1 MNEIEKSGALDSEM
15 SGETSGEVASAD
27 ASAMAERLFRLMAGA
42 VVVAVVVSALWMPWR
57 VTTGLFIGGA
67 LSLLNHHWMRTAI
80 VAAFALATPTGARP
94 KLKIVRFITRNL
106 IVAAALFVASWL
118 DIASLTA
125 MLVGLCSFVVAAL
138 VEGFMQAYFVIIHRE
153 ETK

>member
-1 MNEIEKSGALDSEM
+1 MNEIADSGALDP
-15 SGETSGEVASAD
+15 EVASED
-27 ASAMAERLFRLMAGA
+27 ASAMAERLFRVMIWTVAAA
-42 VVVAVVVSALWMPWR
+42 VLVSAVWMPWR
-57 VTTGLFIGGA
+57 VTAGLFIGGA

-80 VAAFALATPTGARP
+80 MAAFALASETAARP
-94 KLKIVRFITRNL
+94 KLKIVRFITRYF
-106 IVAAALFVASWL
+106 IVAVAVAFAHWL

>member
-1 MNEIEKSGALDSEM
+1 MNEIADSGALGNEM
-15 SGETSGEVASAD
+15 PGEVGSED
-27 ASAMAERLFRLMAGA
+27 ASAMAERLFRVMIWTVVAA
-42 VVVAVVVSALWMPWR
+42 VVASALWMPWR

-80 VAAFALATPTGARP
+80 KAAFTLSAEAGTRP
-94 KLKIVRFITRNL
+94 KLKVVRFITRYV
-106 IVAAALFVASWL
+106 IVALAVLAADWL
-118 DIASLTA
+118 NIASLTA

-138 VEGFMQAYFVIIHRE
+138 AEGFMQAYFVIIHRE

>member
-1 MNEIEKSGALDSEM
+1 MPGEGAS
-15 SGETSGEVASAD
+15 TD
-27 ASAMAERLFRLMAGA
+27 ASAMAERLFRVM
-42 VVVAVVVSALWMPWR
+42 VWTVVAAVLVSAVWMPWR
-57 VTTGLFIGGA
+57 VTAGLFIGGA

-80 VAAFALATPTGARP
+80 NAAFALSAGTGARP
-94 KLKIVRFITRNL
+94 KLKIVRFITRYF
-106 IVAAALFVASWL
+106 IVAAAVAIASWL

-138 VEGFMQAYFVIIHRE
+138 AEGFMQAYFVIIHRE

>member
-1 MNEIEKSGALDSEM
+1 MP
-15 SGETSGEVASAD
+15 GEATPPD
-27 ASAMAERLFRLMAGA
+27 ASAMAERLFRAMMCT
-42 VVVAVVVSALWMPWR
+42 VAVAVIASAVLMPWR

-80 VAAFALATPTGARP
+80 GAAFAMAANTGAKP
-94 KLKIVRFITRNL
+94 KLKIVRFITRYVIVGATL
-106 IVAAALFVASWL
+106 VAAVQL

-125 MLVGLCSFVVAAL
+125 MFVGLCSFVVAAL
-138 VEGFMQAYFVIIHRE
+138 IEASMQTYFVIIHRE

>member
-1 MNEIEKSGALDSEM
+1 MNEIVNSSAAGSKM
-15 SGETSGEVASAD
+15 SGEATVTD
-27 ASAMAERLFRLMAGA
+27 ASAMAERLFRVMTVT
-42 VVVAVVVSALWMPWR
+42 VVVAVVASAVLMPWR
-57 VTTGLFIGGA
+57 VTAGLFIGGA

-80 VAAFALATPTGARP
+80 GAAFALVADTGAKP
-94 KLKIVRFITRNL
+94 KLKTARFITRYF
-106 IVAAALFVASWL
+106 IVGGVIAAAVQL

-138 VEGFMQAYFVIIHRE
+138 IEGFMQTYFVIIHRE

>member
-1 MNEIEKSGALDSEM
+1 MNEIAKSGALDGEM
-15 SGETSGEVASAD
+15 SGEVVSTD
-27 ASAMAERLFRLMAGA
+27 ASAMAERLFRVMTGT
-42 VVVAVVVSALWMPWR
+42 VVVAVVASAVLMPWR
-57 VTTGLFIGGA
+57 VTSGLFIGGA

-80 VAAFALATPTGARP
+80 GAAFALASNTAGAKP
-94 KLKIVRFITRNL
+94 KLKIMRFITRYF
-106 IVAAALFVASWL
+106 IVAVAVALAHWL

-138 VEGFMQAYFVIIHRE
+138 VEGFMQVYFVIIHRE

>member
-1 MNEIEKSGALDSEM
+1 MNEIADSGALGDEM
-15 SGETSGEVASAD
+15 PGEVESTD
-27 ASAMAERLFRLMAGA
+27 ASAMAERLFRVMSWTVAAA
-42 VVVAVVVSALWMPWR
+42 VLVSALWMPWR
-57 VTTGLFIGGA
+57 VTAGLFIGGA

-80 VAAFALATPTGARP
+80 MAAFALASDTGARP
-94 KLKIVRFITRNL
+94 KLKVARFVARYF
-106 IVAAALFVASWL
+106 IVAAALFAASWL

-138 VEGFMQAYFVIIHRE
+138 AEGFMQAYFVIIHRE

>member
-1 MNEIEKSGALDSEM
+1 MNEIADSGALGNEM
-15 SGETSGEVASAD
+15 PGEVGSED
-27 ASAMAERLFRLMAGA
+27 ASAMAERLFRVMIWTVVAA
-42 VVVAVVVSALWMPWR
+42 VVASALWMPWR
-57 VTTGLFIGGA
+57 VTTGLFIGGV

-80 VAAFALATPTGARP
+80 VAAFALASPTGARP
-94 KLKIVRFITRNL
+94 KLRIVRFITRYL
-106 IVAAALFVASWL
+106 IVAAALFAASWL

>member
-1 MNEIEKSGALDSEM
+1 MNEIANSGALETQVESE
-15 SGETSGEVASAD
+15 D
-27 ASAMAERLFRLMAGA
+27 ASAMAERLFRVMMWA
-42 VVVAVVVSALWMPWR
+42 VVVAVCASALLMPWR
-57 VTTGLFIGGA
+57 VTSGLFIGGA

-80 VAAFALATPTGARP
+80 VAAFASASHTGAKP
-94 KLKIVRFITRNL
+94 KLKIVRFVTRYF
-106 IVAAALFVASWL
+106 IVAVAVVLAHWL

-138 VEGFMQAYFVIIHRE
+138 IEGFIQVYFVIIHRE

>member
-1 MNEIEKSGALDSEM
+1 MNEIADSRVL
-15 SGETSGEVASAD
+15 GEEVASED
-27 ASAMAERLFRLMAGA
+27 ASAMADRLFRVMIWAVGAA
-42 VVVAVVVSALWMPWR
+42 VVASAAWMPWR
-57 VTTGLFIGGA
+57 VTAGLFIGGA

-80 VAAFALATPTGARP
+80 TAAFALSAESGARP
-94 KLKIVRFITRNL
+94 KLKVVRFVARYI
-106 IVAAALFVASWL
+106 IVAAAVVVASWL

-138 VEGFMQAYFVIIHRE
+138 AEGFMQAYFVITHRE

>member
-1 MNEIEKSGALDSEM
+1 MNEIANSGALDGEM
-15 SGETSGEVASAD
+15 SGEVASGD
-27 ASAMAERLFRLMAGA
+27 ASAMAERLFRLMTAA
-42 VVVAVVVSALWMPWR
+42 VLVAVVVSALWLPWR
-57 VTTGLFIGGA
+57 VTSGLFIGGA

-80 VAAFALATPTGARP
+80 MAAFASAANAGAKP
-94 KLKIVRFITRNL
+94 QLKIVRFITRYF
-106 IVAAALFVASWL
+106 IVAVAITLAHWL

-138 VEGFMQAYFVIIHRE
+138 VEGFMQVYFVIIHRE

>member
-1 MNEIEKSGALDSEM
+1 MNEIADSGALGSEM
-15 SGETSGEVASAD
+15 PGEVVSTD
-27 ASAMAERLFRLMAGA
+27 ASAMAERLFRVMIWTVAAA
-42 VVVAVVVSALWMPWR
+42 VLASAWWMPWR
-57 VTTGLFIGGA
+57 VTAGLFIGGA

-80 VAAFALATPTGARP
+80 MAAFALAADSGARP
-94 KLKIVRFITRNL
+94 KLKIVRFVTRYF

-138 VEGFMQAYFVIIHRE
+138 AEGFMQAYFVIIHRE

>member
-1 MNEIEKSGALDSEM
+1 MNEIANSGALESQVGSE
-15 SGETSGEVASAD
+15 D
-27 ASAMAERLFRLMAGA
+27 ASAMAERLFRGMTAA
-42 VVVAVVVSALWMPWR
+42 VVVAVLASAVWLPWR
-57 VTTGLFIGGA
+57 VTSGLFIGGA

-80 VAAFALATPTGARP
+80 VAAFASASNTTGAKP
-94 KLKIVRFITRNL
+94 KLGIVRFIARYF
-106 IVAAALFVASWL
+106 IVAVVVALAHWL

-138 VEGFMQAYFVIIHRE
+138 IEGLMQVYFVIIHRE

>member
-1 MNEIEKSGALDSEM
+1 MNEIAKSSTPGGEM
-15 SGETSGEVASAD
+15 PGEVASED
-27 ASAMAERLFRLMAGA
+27 ASAMAERLFRVMAGA
-42 VVVAVVVSALWMPWR
+42 VVVAVVLSALLMPWR
-57 VTTGLFIGGA
+57 VTSGLFIGGA

-80 VAAFALATPTGARP
+80 GAAFASASNTAGARP
-94 KLKIVRFITRNL
+94 KLKIVRFITRYF
-106 IVAAALFVASWL
+106 IVAVAIVLAHWL

-138 VEGFMQAYFVIIHRE
+138 IESSMQVYFVIIHRE

>member
-1 MNEIEKSGALDSEM
+1 MNEIAKSGASGSEM
-15 SGETSGEVASAD
+15 PGEVVSTD
-27 ASAMAERLFRLMAGA
+27 ASAMAERLFRVMTLA
-42 VVVAVVVSALWMPWR
+42 VVVAVVASALLMPWR

-80 VAAFALATPTGARP
+80 NAAFASAADTGAKP
-94 KLKIVRFITRNL
+94 KLKILRFITRYF
-106 IVAAALFVASWL
+106 IVGVAIALAHWL

-138 VEGFMQAYFVIIHRE
+138 IEGSMQVYFVIIHRE

>member
-1 MNEIEKSGALDSEM
+1 
-15 SGETSGEVASAD
+15 
-27 ASAMAERLFRLMAGA
+27 MAERLFRLMTWT
-42 VVVAVVVSALWMPWR
+42 VAVAVAASAMLMPWR
-57 VTTGLFIGGA
+57 VTAGLFIGGA

-80 VAAFALATPTGARP
+80 SAAFALVANTGAKP
-94 KLKIVRFITRNL
+94 KLRIARYIMRYL
-106 IVAAALFVASWL
+106 IVGGAVFAAQWL

-138 VEGFMQAYFVIIHRE
+138 IEGFMQTYFVITHRE

>member
-1 MNEIEKSGALDSEM
+1 MNEIADSGALEREAGSE
-15 SGETSGEVASAD
+15 D
-27 ASAMAERLFRLMAGA
+27 ASAMAERLFRVMTWTVGA
-42 VVVAVVVSALWMPWR
+42 AVLLSAFFMHWR

-67 LSLLNHHWMRTAI
+67 LSLLNHHWMRSA
-80 VAAFALATPTGARP
+80 VAAAFALSAAEAGARP
-94 KLKIVRFITRNL
+94 KLKVVRFITRYF
-106 IVAAALFVASWL
+106 IVAAMVAAANWL

>member
-1 MNEIEKSGALDSEM
+1 M
-15 SGETSGEVASAD
+15 SGEVESTD
-27 ASAMAERLFRLMAGA
+27 ASAMAERLFRVMIWTVGA
-42 VVVAVVVSALWMPWR
+42 AVIVSAVLMPWR

-80 VAAFALATPTGARP
+80 MAAFALSADTGARP
-94 KLKIVRFITRNL
+94 KLKVVRFITRYL
-106 IVAAALFVASWL
+106 IVAVALFVASWL

-138 VEGFMQAYFVIIHRE
+138 AEGFMQTYFVIIHRE

>member
-1 MNEIEKSGALDSEM
+1 MNEIADSGALD
-15 SGETSGEVASAD
+15 GEVASED
-27 ASAMAERLFRLMAGA
+27 ASAMAERLFRVMTWTVAAA
-42 VVVAVVVSALWMPWR
+42 VLASAVSMPWR
-57 VTTGLFIGGA
+57 VTAGLFIGGA

-80 VAAFALATPTGARP
+80 LAAFALASDTGARP
-94 KLKIVRFITRNL
+94 KLRIVRFIARYF
-106 IVAAALFVASWL
+106 IVAAAVVVANWL

-138 VEGFMQAYFVIIHRE
+138 VEGFMQTYFVIIHRE

>member
-1 MNEIEKSGALDSEM
+1 MNEIADSGALGNEM
-15 SGETSGEVASAD
+15 PGEVASTD
-27 ASAMAERLFRLMAGA
+27 ASAMAERLFRVMVWTVGA
-42 VVVAVVVSALWMPWR
+42 AVILSAMWMPWR

-80 VAAFALATPTGARP
+80 MAAFALSAEAGGRP
-94 KLKIVRFITRNL
+94 KLKVVRFITRYI
-106 IVAAALFVASWL
+106 IVAVAVAVASWL

-125 MLVGLCSFVVAAL
+125 MLVGLCSFAVAAL

>member
-1 MNEIEKSGALDSEM
+1 
-15 SGETSGEVASAD
+15 
-27 ASAMAERLFRLMAGA
+27 
-42 VVVAVVVSALWMPWR
+42 MPWR
-57 VTTGLFIGGA
+57 VTAGLFIGGA

-80 VAAFALATPTGARP
+80 MAAFALAADTNARP
-94 KLKIVRFITRNL
+94 KLKIVRFIARYF

-138 VEGFMQAYFVIIHRE
+138 AEGFMQAYFVIIHRE

>member
-1 MNEIEKSGALDSEM
+1 MNEITDSGAL
-15 SGETSGEVASAD
+15 GEEVASTD
-27 ASAMAERLFRLMAGA
+27 ASAMAERLFRVMIWTVALA
-42 VVVAVVVSALWMPWR
+42 VLASAVWMSWR
-57 VTTGLFIGGA
+57 VTAGLLIGGA

-80 VAAFALATPTGARP
+80 EAAFALASEAGARP
-94 KLKIVRFITRNL
+94 KLKVVRFIMRYF
-106 IVAAALFVASWL
+106 IVAAAVAAASWL

-138 VEGFMQAYFVIIHRE
+138 VEGFMQTYFVIIHRE

>member
-1 MNEIEKSGALDSEM
+1 MNEIADSGALGDEV
-15 SGETSGEVASAD
+15 SGEVASTD
-27 ASAMAERLFRLMAGA
+27 ASAMAERLFRVMIWTVGA
-42 VVVAVVVSALWMPWR
+42 AVLLSAVWMPWR
-57 VTTGLFIGGA
+57 VTAGLFIGGA

-80 VAAFALATPTGARP
+80 MAAFALASDTGARP
-94 KLKIVRFITRNL
+94 KLRIVRFIARYF
-106 IVAAALFVASWL
+106 IVGAAVVVAHWL

-138 VEGFMQAYFVIIHRE
+138 AEGFMQTYFVIIHRE

>member
-1 MNEIEKSGALDSEM
+1 MNEIANSSALDSQVGSE
-15 SGETSGEVASAD
+15 D
-27 ASAMAERLFRLMAGA
+27 ASAMAERLFRVMIGT
-42 VVVAVVVSALWMPWR
+42 VAVAVCASALWWPWR
-57 VTTGLFIGGA
+57 VTSGLFIGGA

-80 VAAFALATPTGARP
+80 VAAFASASNTAGARP
-94 KLKIVRFITRNL
+94 KLKIVRFITRYF
-106 IVAAALFVASWL
+106 IVAVAVAVAHWL

-138 VEGFMQAYFVIIHRE
+138 IEGFMQVYFVIIHRE

>member
-1 MNEIEKSGALDSEM
+1 MNEIADSGALNEK
-15 SGETSGEVASAD
+15 VASTD
-27 ASAMAERLFRLMAGA
+27 ASAMAERLFRVMIWTVGA
-42 VVVAVVVSALWMPWR
+42 AVLVSALWMPWR

-67 LSLLNHHWMRTAI
+67 LSLLNHHWMRTAV
-80 VAAFALATPTGARP
+80 VAAFALAADTGARP
-94 KLKIVRFITRNL
+94 KLKIARFILRYL
-106 IVAAALFVASWL
+106 IVAAALYFASWL

-138 VEGFMQAYFVIIHRE
+138 VEGFMQTYFVIIHRE

>member
-1 MNEIEKSGALDSEM
+1 MNEIANSGALETQVGSE
-15 SGETSGEVASAD
+15 D
-27 ASAMAERLFRLMAGA
+27 ASAMAERLFRVMIGT
-42 VVVAVVVSALWMPWR
+42 VAVAVCASALFWPWR
-57 VTTGLFIGGA
+57 VTSGLFIGGA

-80 VAAFALATPTGARP
+80 VAAFASASSTAGARP
-94 KLKIVRFITRNL
+94 KLKIVRFITRYF
-106 IVAAALFVASWL
+106 IVAVAVAVAHWL

-138 VEGFMQAYFVIIHRE
+138 IEGFMQVYFVIIHRE

>member
-1 MNEIEKSGALDSEM
+1 MNEIADSGALAE
-15 SGETSGEVASAD
+15 EVASTD
-27 ASAMAERLFRLMAGA
+27 ASAMAERLFRVMIWT
-42 VVVAVVVSALWMPWR
+42 VVAAVLASAVWMPWR

-80 VAAFALATPTGARP
+80 NAAFALASDTGARP
-94 KLKIVRFITRNL
+94 KLKVVRFITRYF
-106 IVAAALFVASWL
+106 IVAFALVVAAWL

-138 VEGFMQAYFVIIHRE
+138 AEGFMQAYFVIIHRE

>member
-1 MNEIEKSGALDSEM
+1 MNEIADSGALDP
-15 SGETSGEVASAD
+15 EVASED
-27 ASAMAERLFRLMAGA
+27 ASAMAERLFRVMIWTVAAA
-42 VVVAVVVSALWMPWR
+42 VLVSAVWMPWR
-57 VTTGLFIGGA
+57 VTAGLFIGGA

-80 VAAFALATPTGARP
+80 MAAFALASETAARP
-94 KLKIVRFITRNL
+94 KLKIVRFITRYF
-106 IVAAALFVASWL
+106 IVAVAVAFAHWL

-138 VEGFMQAYFVIIHRE
+138 AEGFMQTYFVIIHRE

>member
-1 MNEIEKSGALDSEM
+1 MNEIADSGALETQVESE
-15 SGETSGEVASAD
+15 D
-27 ASAMAERLFRLMAGA
+27 ASAMAERLFRVMTGA
-42 VVVAVVVSALWMPWR
+42 VVVAVLASALWFPWR

-80 VAAFALATPTGARP
+80 GAAFAMAANTAGAKP
-94 KLKIVRFITRNL
+94 KLKIVRFITRYF
-106 IVAAALFVASWL
+106 IVAVAIVLAVWL

-138 VEGFMQAYFVIIHRE
+138 IEGFMQVYFVIIHRE

>member
-1 MNEIEKSGALDSEM
+1 MNEIANSGALDAEM
-15 SGETSGEVASAD
+15 SDGVASTD
-27 ASAMAERLFRLMAGA
+27 ASAMAERLFRVMIWTVAAA
-42 VVVAVVVSALWMPWR
+42 VVGSAVLMPWR

-80 VAAFALATPTGARP
+80 GAAFALAANASAKP
-94 KLKIVRFITRNL
+94 KLRIVRFITRYV
-106 IVAAALFVASWL
+106 IVAVAVFAAQWL

-138 VEGFMQAYFVIIHRE
+138 IEGFMQTYFVITHRE

>member
-1 MNEIEKSGALDSEM
+1 MNEIADSGALNEK
-15 SGETSGEVASAD
+15 VASTD
-27 ASAMAERLFRLMAGA
+27 ASAMAERLFRVMIWTVGA
-42 VVVAVVVSALWMPWR
+42 AVLVSALWMPWR

-67 LSLLNHHWMRTAI
+67 LSLLNHHWMRTA
-80 VAAFALATPTGARP
+80 VMAAFALAADTGARP
-94 KLKIVRFITRNL
+94 KLKIARFILRYL
-106 IVAAALFVASWL
+106 IVAAALYFASWL

-138 VEGFMQAYFVIIHRE
+138 VEGFMQTYFVIIHRE

>member
-1 MNEIEKSGALDSEM
+1 MNEIADSGALVE
-15 SGETSGEVASAD
+15 EVASED
-27 ASAMAERLFRLMAGA
+27 ASAMAERLFRVMTWTVGAA
-42 VVVAVVVSALWMPWR
+42 VVASAVLMPWR

-80 VAAFALATPTGARP
+80 MAAFALSANTGARP
-94 KLKIVRFITRNL
+94 KLKIVRFITRYF
-106 IVAAALFVASWL
+106 IVAFAVAVASWL